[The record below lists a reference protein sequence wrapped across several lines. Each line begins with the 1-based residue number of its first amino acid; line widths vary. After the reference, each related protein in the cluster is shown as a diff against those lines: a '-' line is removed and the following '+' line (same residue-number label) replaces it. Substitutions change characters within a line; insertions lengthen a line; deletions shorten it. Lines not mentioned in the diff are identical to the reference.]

1 MHEYIV
7 RLFLFCMVLRFEI
20 SAFPTVLALF
30 QFFFFFFFFKFII
43 IFYVQPKKIMFSQ
56 ES

>member
-20 SAFPTVLALF
+20 SACPTVLALF
-30 QFFFFFFFFKFII
+30 QFFFFFFFLFIY
-43 IFYVQPKKIMFSQ
+43 FFNLSSYFIMYSLKR
-56 ES
+56 

>member
-20 SAFPTVLALF
+20 SACPIVLALF
-30 QFFFFFFFFKFII
+30 QFFFFFFFNLSSYFIM
-43 IFYVQPKKIMFSQ
+43 YSLKR
-56 ES
+56 